1 MVIRKN
7 HTESGFTL
15 LEVIVTIVVV
25 ASIAAMMAAYFS
37 TAYTQSSNQ
46 FSRLNAMS
54 GLSGVMEKIS
64 AQYTQYPHWRP
75 NTTYP
80 ANAIVLPTTAN
91 RTGMLYQ
98 TSAGGTSG
106 ATEPNWLSTSI
117 IDNTVTWVPS
127 INVNG
132 TQTPMAA
139 PTLVL
144 QNWVASQTYQSHATI
159 VHNGYVYV
167 ITSVPSGGGVSGA
180 SAPTFPTTPVG
191 QTVNDGSGLSEF
203 TWTLSG
209 GPVTVSTTLP
219 TSPLQLQT
227 EIGPEG
233 TNQTNTVDNW
243 GNYSVIENRFIKF
256 NASNTE
262 QNINTT
268 TSDPLYGWYLKVTIG
283 DPTGTG
289 QTVSTLFVLR

>member
-25 ASIAAMMAAYFS
+25 AVIAAMMVAYFG

-46 FSRLNAMS
+46 FSKLNTMS

-80 ANAIVLPTTAN
+80 AGAIVLPTTSN

-98 TSAGGTSG
+98 TTSGGTSG
-106 ATEPNWLSTSI
+106 ATEPTWLPYPPGNSI
-117 IDNTVTWVPS
+117 NDNGFTWVPYD
-127 INVNG
+127 
-132 TQTPMAA
+132 AA

-144 QNWVASQTYQSHATI
+144 QNWQSAQQYLSHATI
-159 VHNGYVYV
+159 MQNNYVYV
-167 ITSVPSGGGVSGA
+167 TLNGGTSGTTALTWPITVGSYVTESTGLTWYCSGAFSGAVSG
-180 SAPTFPTTPVG
+180 
-191 QTVNDGSGLSEF
+191 
-203 TWTLSG
+203 TLSM
-209 GPVTVSTTLP
+209 TSP

-227 EIGPEG
+227 EIGAEG
-233 TNQTNTVDNW
+233 TNQTNNY
-243 GNYSVIENRFIKF
+243 GIYSVINNRFVKF

-268 TSDPLYGWYLKVTIG
+268 TTDPNYGWYLKVTIG